1 MSIEE
6 IKKDTSVFANIT
18 EAIQIID
25 KRQVLAIVY
34 PVKEQSVIK
43 KLSGKYKN
51 RVQKS
56 DMSLEEIK
64 EFSIQQF
71 LKQKSK
77 KQNNLFQ
84 FGGIIEN
91 NEEDMILTNIK
102 TDRLSK
108 DFSVDV

>member
-1 MSIEE
+1 VSIEE

-64 EFSIQQF
+64 EFSI
-71 LKQKSK
+71 
-77 KQNNLFQ
+77 N
-84 FGGIIEN
+84 
-91 NEEDMILTNIK
+91 
-102 TDRLSK
+102 
-108 DFSVDV
+108 

>member
-64 EFSIQQF
+64 EFSI
-71 LKQKSK
+71 
-77 KQNNLFQ
+77 N
-84 FGGIIEN
+84 
-91 NEEDMILTNIK
+91 
-102 TDRLSK
+102 
-108 DFSVDV
+108 

>member
-77 KQNNLFQ
+77 KQNNLLQ
-84 FGGIIEN
+84 FRGIMEN
-91 NEEDMILTNIK
+91 NEADMILTNIK

>member
-71 LKQKSK
+71 LKQKT
-77 KQNNLFQ
+77 KQ
-84 FGGIIEN
+84 
-91 NEEDMILTNIK
+91 LT
-102 TDRLSK
+102 
-108 DFSVDV
+108 SVWRNYRE

>member
-6 IKKDTSVFANIT
+6 IKKDTSVFANIS

-71 LKQKSK
+71 LK
-77 KQNNLFQ
+77 
-84 FGGIIEN
+84 
-91 NEEDMILTNIK
+91 
-102 TDRLSK
+102 
-108 DFSVDV
+108 